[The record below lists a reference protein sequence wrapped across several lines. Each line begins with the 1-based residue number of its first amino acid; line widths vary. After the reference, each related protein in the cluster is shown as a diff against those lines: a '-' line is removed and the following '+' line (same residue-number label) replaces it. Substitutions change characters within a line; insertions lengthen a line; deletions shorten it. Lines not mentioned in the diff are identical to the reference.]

1 MKFNVTQEEFKN
13 AVNSKEQK
21 RWFRSELNKFD
32 TDMSNTNVF
41 HLGENGGMKEIK
53 PTRMSNIPKELIPSA
68 WCKE

>member
-41 HLGENGGMKEIK
+41 HLEENGGMKEIK